1 MIRQSI
7 SITERNKEWLAAQVA
22 SGHFGNESEV
32 IRDLIREREMRHQET
47 PEQIKWIRAKLEK
60 SIESGVSNTDP
71 ADLLAIFKAKTK
83 QDDV

>member
-7 SITERNKEWLAAQVA
+7 SITERNKKWLSAQVA

-32 IRDLIREREMRHQET
+32 IRDLIREREMRYEET

-60 SIESGVSNTDP
+60 SIESGISHTDT
-71 ADLLAIFKAKTK
+71 ADLLAIFKAKMK
-83 QDDV
+83 QENV